1 MKNTKQKITNIIWKR
16 IANRLFKKKRDENNE
31 KNPLK
36 SSKKNC
42 VSRIKQAM
50 IINKYNHK

>member
-1 MKNTKQKITNIIWKR
+1 MKKNCQQVIQKKKETKIT
-16 IANRLFKKKRDENNE
+16 

>member
-1 MKNTKQKITNIIWKR
+1 MKKNCKQVIQ
-16 IANRLFKKKRDENNE
+16 KKKRDENNE